1 MTWFLRRNRKVPLL
15 ARDEFGGD
23 RYQRKL
29 LRKRNAKRKDSAC
42 ATQLAPAAQSASAAL
57 PSLTRGPHQR
67 QAWFAQAAL
76 VALVAP

>member
-23 RYQRKL
+23 WYQRKL

-42 ATQLAPAAQSASAAL
+42 ATQLAPAA
-57 PSLTRGPHQR
+57 
-67 QAWFAQAAL
+67 
-76 VALVAP
+76 